1 MDQVG
6 PATAARTRVNGGA
19 GAPTTGFRYE
29 RGRLTAGGVDI
40 AAALAKV
47 GSHWAYDAERI
58 DANLDGLTR
67 AFTEPWARVCYAI
80 KANSNPAILKRVR
93 ARGVGAEVGSGGELE
108 LALGAGFDPAGMVVN
123 GNGKTATELDRAVRA
138 GVGLI
143 SADSP
148 AELDRIEVAGA
159 AAGRV
164 QPVLLRFNPD
174 VDPHTHPYIA
184 TGLKESKFGMTPV
197 EALAACAVARARKHV
212 AIVGLHVHVGSQI
225 LELGP
230 LEAALKE
237 AVEIALAGR
246 AAGAPLE
253 IVDLGGGLGID
264 YEGDGSC
271 FALDEYGRLVR
282 SILEPA
288 GLAAIVEPG
297 RFVVGDAGAL
307 VGRVLEIKRGPART
321 FVVLDVGMNDLL
333 RPALY
338 DAHHRI
344 VPLVEPEPAAA
355 ARDAFTADVVGPIC
369 ESGDLLARARTLPP
383 LAVGDGVAVLDAGA
397 YGYTMSSNYNGRPR
411 LPEVL
416 LEDGAMRL
424 VRKGEQAA
432 DLARLAVDEPLSA

>member
-1 MDQVG
+1 
-6 PATAARTRVNGGA
+6 
-19 GAPTTGFRYE
+19 
-29 RGRLTAGGVDI
+29 
-40 AAALAKV
+40 
-47 GSHWAYDAERI
+47 
-58 DANLDGLTR
+58 
-67 AFTEPWARVCYAI
+67 
-80 KANSNPAILKRVR
+80 
-93 ARGVGAEVGSGGELE
+93 VGSGGELE
-108 LALGAGFDPAGMVVN
+108 LALAAGFDPAGMVVN
-123 GNGKTATELDRAVRA
+123 GNGKTAAELDRAVRA

-148 AELDRIEVAGA
+148 AELDRIELAGA
-159 AAGRV
+159 NAGRT
-164 QPVLLRFNPD
+164 QRVLLRFNPD

-197 EALAACAVARARKHV
+197 EALAACATSRARKHV

-225 LELGP
+225 LELSP

-246 AAGAPLE
+246 SAGAPLE
-253 IVDLGGGLGID
+253 LVDLGGGLGID
-264 YEGDGSC
+264 YAGDGTA

-288 GLAAIVEPG
+288 GFSAIVEPG

-307 VGRVLEIKRGPART
+307 VGKVLEIKRGPART

-344 VPLVEPEPAAA
+344 VPLVEPEAAAA
-355 ARDAFTADVVGPIC
+355 ARDAFVADVVGPIC
-369 ESGDLLARARTLPP
+369 ESGDLLAQARTLPP

-424 VRKGEQAA
+424 VRRGEQAS
-432 DLARLAVDEPLSA
+432 DLARLATDEPLTA

>member
-1 MDQVG
+1 MNGLRQAEERRQRRGDGAEG
-6 PATAARTRVNGGA
+6 PS
-19 GAPTTGFRYE
+19 GFRYVA
-29 RGRLTAGGVDI
+29 GRLTASGV
-40 AAALAKV
+40 ALDDVLARV
-47 GSHWAYDAERI
+47 GSTWAYDAARI
-58 DANLDGLTR
+58 DANLDGLVR
-67 AFTEPWARVCYAI
+67 AFAPPWARVCYAI

-108 LALGAGFDPAGMVVN
+108 LALAAGFDPATMVVN
-123 GNGKTATELDRAVRA
+123 GNGKTAAELDRAVRA
-138 GVGLI
+138 GVGVV

-197 EALAACAVARARKHV
+197 EALAACANARARRHV
-212 AIVGLHVHVGSQI
+212 TIVGLHVHVGSQI
-225 LELGP
+225 MELGP
-230 LEAALKE
+230 LEAALRE

-264 YEGDGSC
+264 YEGDGSA
-271 FALDEYGRLVR
+271 FALAEYGRLVR

-344 VPLVEPEPAAA
+344 APLAEPDLAAA
-355 ARDAFTADVVGPIC
+355 AAHSFVADVVGPIC

-383 LAVGDGVAVLDAGA
+383 LAVGDGVAILDAGA

-416 LEDGAMRL
+416 LEDGAVRL
-424 VRKGEQAA
+424 VRKRESAA
-432 DLARLAVDEPLSA
+432 DLARLAVDEPLPE